1 MADQIHRLQQLSEAH
16 HRLLRLR
23 LMKQERASEARLVG
37 YVVTHQSLTLTGQD
51 LREFLSH
58 QVPDYMVPSRWMF
71 LDAWPTT
78 TRGKID
84 RKALQAF
91 ARSMPDSFRERTLPR
106 DERERS
112 VAAIWEE
119 VLGVREIGVHDNFFD
134 LGGHSLLLP
143 KVLTQLRALASR
155 DLSMVDLFR
164 YPTVHALAAAMGE
177 TFKDDGGQDAQTQRM
192 KDTRNAGVRR
202 LKQRR
207 AQKMSSRNK

>member
-1 MADQIHRLQQLSEAH
+1 MADQIQRLQQLSEAH

-23 LMKQERASEARLVG
+23 LTRQERAAEARLVG
-37 YVVTHQSLTLTGQD
+37 YVVSHESPALTGQD

-58 QVPDYMVPSRWMF
+58 RVPDYMVPSRWMV

-84 RKALQAF
+84 RKALQAL
-91 ARSMPDSFRERTLPR
+91 ARSTQSPIRERTLPR
-106 DERERS
+106 NERERA

-119 VLGVREIGVHDNFFD
+119 VLGLRGIGVHDNFFD

-143 KVLTQLRALASR
+143 KVLTQLRALAAR
-155 DLSMVDLFR
+155 ELSMVDLFR
-164 YPTVHALAAAMGE
+164 YPTVHTLAAAMGE
-177 TFKDDGGQDAQTQRM
+177 SSQDAGEQGTQSQRL
-192 KDTRNAGVRR
+192 KETRKAGVRR

-207 AQKMSSRNK
+207 AQHMSPRKK

>member
-1 MADQIHRLQQLSEAH
+1 MADQMQRLQQLSEAH

-23 LMKQERASEARLVG
+23 LMRQERATEARLVG
-37 YVVTHQSLTLTGQD
+37 YVVTHESIVLTGPD

-58 QVPDYMVPSRWMF
+58 RVPDYMVPSRWMF

-78 TRGKID
+78 TRGKVD
-84 RKALQAF
+84 RKALQAML
-91 ARSMPDSFRERTLPR
+91 RSAPDSRPEQALPR
-106 DERERS
+106 DERQRA

-119 VLGVREIGVHDNFFD
+119 VLGVRNIGLHDNFFD

-143 KVLTQLRALASR
+143 KVLTELRTMAAR

-164 YPTVHALAAAMGE
+164 YPTVHTLAAAMGE
-177 TFKDDGGQDAQTQRM
+177 GSQDAGSQDAQSQRM
-192 KDTRNAGVRR
+192 KDARKAGVRR

-207 AQKMSSRNK
+207 AKKMTSRSE